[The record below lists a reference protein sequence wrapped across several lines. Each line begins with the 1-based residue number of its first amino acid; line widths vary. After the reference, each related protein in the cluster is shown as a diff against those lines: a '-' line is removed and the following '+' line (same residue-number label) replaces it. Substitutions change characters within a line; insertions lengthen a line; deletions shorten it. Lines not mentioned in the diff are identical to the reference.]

1 MAFNLFYDYLTHV
14 QYRLKLFPKVLCE
27 PKNSTRDIKIQVRNK
42 LLLGISRV
50 FYENFLITKSDKMLI
65 GLKGGIYC
73 FYFFRS
79 LPGLRM
85 NFVSQKNFL
94 YNIWFNYSLNDSS
107 QVQILDISTSISY
120 NKSIYFR
127 PKMDSLMGFSALG
140 QRPKLGKYDI
150 INEAKG

>member
-85 NFVSQKNFL
+85 NFVS
-94 YNIWFNYSLNDSS
+94 
-107 QVQILDISTSISY
+107 
-120 NKSIYFR
+120 
-127 PKMDSLMGFSALG
+127 
-140 QRPKLGKYDI
+140 
-150 INEAKG
+150 